1 MMKNKIL
8 NIVEIVLSA
17 ITFPLWFIK
26 MFIGIGYLPNQAGE
40 IVEVVFRHSMYEN
53 VCDGA
58 HPFLAY
64 TTMATIFSAIVLNA
78 VNLKLSNKKLQ
89 TITNIVF
96 GVAIGF
102 FIMLLLYAST
112 LGRGY

>member
-1 MMKNKIL
+1 MKNKIL
-8 NIVEIVLSA
+8 NIVEIILSV

-26 MFIGIGYLPNQAGE
+26 MFVGIGHLPNQAGE

-53 VCDGA
+53 ICDGA

-64 TTMATIFSAIVLNA
+64 IAMAVIVSAIALNI

-89 TITNIVF
+89 TISNIVF
-96 GVAIGF
+96 GVAIGL
-102 FIMLLLYAST
+102 FIILLLYAST
-112 LGRGY
+112 VARGY

>member
-1 MMKNKIL
+1 MKNKIL

-26 MFIGIGYLPNQAGE
+26 MFIGIGHLPNQETGE

-53 VCDGA
+53 ICDVS
-58 HPFLAY
+58 HPVLAY
-64 TTMATIFSAIVLNA
+64 IAMAIIIASIVLNV

-89 TITNIVF
+89 TISNIVF
-96 GVAIGF
+96 GVAIGL
-102 FIMLLLYAST
+102 FIILLLYAST
-112 LGRGY
+112 VARGY